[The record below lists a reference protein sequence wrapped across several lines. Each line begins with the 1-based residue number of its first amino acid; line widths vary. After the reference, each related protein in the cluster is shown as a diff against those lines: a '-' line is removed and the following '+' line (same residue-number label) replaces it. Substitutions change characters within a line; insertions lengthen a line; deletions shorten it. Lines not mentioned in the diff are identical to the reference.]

1 MQHHCC
7 RHESSIRF
15 HRRESPSCL
24 SRRDMLSGVA
34 GGLCLAA
41 MPLPTGLGNAFAAT
55 SFGNWFRLIDRMSSR
70 WDIAA
75 GDEEAMRVELRQA
88 ESHAGPKRRILVI
101 YPRPSSAYDVAM
113 SRILDFF
120 SAKGVNAEFT
130 ALNFRLDDGRGAR
143 ALEIAEQEGYD
154 LIFSMG
160 SESTAWLYQYYR
172 TGELP
177 VVSVCSKD
185 PVSLG
190 QMPGYDVGSGS
201 NFAFTSLNMPIEVQL
216 AYMIDFKPKM
226 RNLGILVDSK
236 NASAVRTQ
244 AKPMEAAAKARGIR
258 PIYVAVDDPENAAAE
273 LAVLVPAAVA
283 RMRDN
288 DPGLQDSVFWITGST
303 AVFREM
309 ATINAHADRV
319 PVLSAVP
326 EVVQAGDDSAVLSV
340 GISFE
345 SNAYLAAL
353 YALRIL
359 NGETRAGDLKV
370 GIVSPPDI
378 AINFRR
384 AQQIALDVPF
394 SFFES
399 ANYVYDNNGRP
410 VRRGGEPVIANP

>member
-1 MQHHCC
+1 MRRCSPREASIKSDHCAPS
-7 RHESSIRF
+7 EGLG
-15 HRRESPSCL
+15 RRSVL
-24 SRRDMLSGVA
+24 GLFASGLFI
-34 GGLCLAA
+34 GA
-41 MPLPTGLGNAFAAT
+41 MPLPAGLGSALAAA
-55 SFGNWFRLIDRMSSR
+55 SFGDWFRLVDRMSSR
-70 WDIAA
+70 WHIAA

-88 ESHAGPKRRILVI
+88 EEHSGPKRRILVI
-101 YPRPSSAYDVAM
+101 YPRPSSAYDISI

-120 SAKGVNAEFT
+120 DSKGINADFT
-130 ALNFRLDDGRGAR
+130 ALNFDRNDARGAK
-143 ALEIAEQEGYD
+143 ALEIAENEDYD
-154 LIFSMG
+154 LVFSMG

-172 TGELP
+172 SGELP

-216 AYMIDFKPKM
+216 AYMIDFKPKLK
-226 RNLGILVDSK
+226 NLGILVDSK

-258 PIYVAVDDPENAAAE
+258 ALYIAVDNPENAAAE
-273 LAVLVPAAVA
+273 LAVLLPEAVG
-283 RMRDN
+283 RMRES

-309 ATINAHADRV
+309 STINAHADSV

-359 NGETRAGDLKV
+359 NGETRAGELKV

-384 AQQIALDVPF
+384 AQQIGLDVPF

-399 ANYVYDNNGRP
+399 ANYVYDNNGNP
-410 VRRGGEPVIANP
+410 VRRGGEPVVANP

>member
-1 MQHHCC
+1 MDHYN
-7 RHESSIRF
+7 RHDSSIELIGRGLSNVLT
-15 HRRESPSCL
+15 RRG
-24 SRRDMLSGVA
+24 MLGGLA
-34 GGLCLAA
+34 GGLWVA
-41 MPLPTGLGNAFAAT
+41 MGPPPSGYGDAFAAA
-55 SFGNWFRLIDRMSSR
+55 SFGNWFRLVDHMSSR
-70 WDIAA
+70 WHIAA
-75 GDEEAMRVELRQA
+75 DEQDAMRVDLHQE
-88 ESHAGPKRRILVI
+88 ENPGGPRRKVLVI
-101 YPRPSSAYDVAM
+101 YPRPSSAYDIAI
-113 SRILDFF
+113 SRILDLF
-120 SAKGVNAEFT
+120 SAKGVNADFT
-130 ALNFRLDDGRGAR
+130 ALNFRLDDGHGAQ
-143 ALEIAEQEGYD
+143 ALEIAEADGYD
-154 LIFSMG
+154 LIFAMG

-172 TGELP
+172 NGELP

-185 PVSLG
+185 PVALG

-216 AYMIDFKPKM
+216 AYMIDFKPNL

-258 PIYVAVDDPENAAAE
+258 PLYIAVDEPENAAGE
-273 LAVLVPAAVA
+273 LAVLLPAAVEK
-283 RMRDN
+283 MRETDR
-288 DPGLQDSVFWITGST
+288 GLQDSVFWITGST

-326 EVVQAGDDSAVLSV
+326 EVVQAGDNSAVLSV

-345 SNAYLAAL
+345 SNAYLAAV

-359 NGETRAGDLKV
+359 NGEVRAGDLKV

-384 AQQIALDVPF
+384 AQQIGLDVPF

-399 ANYVYDNNGRP
+399 ANYVYDNNGNP
-410 VRRGGEPVIANP
+410 VRLGGEPVLVDR

>member
-1 MQHHCC
+1 MRHCN
-7 RHESSIRF
+7 RHEIASRNCRF
-15 HRRESPSCL
+15 RPSPRITRRGL
-24 SRRDMLSGVA
+24 LSGVA
-34 GGLCLAA
+34 SGFCLAA
-41 MPLPTGLGNAFAAT
+41 TPLPAGLGHAFAAPA
-55 SFGNWFRLIDRMSSR
+55 FGSWFRLVEQMSSR
-70 WDIAA
+70 WDLSA
-75 GDEEAMRVELRQA
+75 GDAEALRVELRQA
-88 ESHAGPKRRILVI
+88 ESQDGPPRRILVL
-101 YPRPSSAYDVAM
+101 YPRPSSAYDVAI

-120 SAKGVNAEFT
+120 AAKGVNAEFT
-130 ALNFRLDDGRGAR
+130 ALNFRLEDGRGAE
-143 ALEIAEQEGYD
+143 ALEIAENDGYE

-172 TGELP
+172 NGELP

-216 AYMIDFKPKM
+216 AYMIDFKPTLK
-226 RNLGILVDSK
+226 NLGILVDSK

-258 PIYVAVDDPENAAAE
+258 PLYIAVDDPDNAAAE
-273 LAVLVPAAVA
+273 LVTLLPTAVT
-283 RMRDN
+283 RMRET
-288 DPGLQDSVFWITGST
+288 DPGLQNSVFWITGST

-353 YALRIL
+353 YAMRIL

-384 AQQIALDVPF
+384 AKQIGLDVPF

-399 ANYVYDNNGRP
+399 ANYVYDNDGNP
-410 VRRGGEPVIANP
+410 VRRGGESVLANP

>member
-1 MQHHCC
+1 MRHHN
-7 RHESSIRF
+7 RHDSSIQHIERG
-15 HRRESPSCL
+15 PSSGL
-24 SRRDMLSGVA
+24 TRRDMLSGLA
-34 GGLCLAA
+34 GGLCVAA
-41 MPLPTGLGNAFAAT
+41 GPLPTGPGDAFAAA
-55 SFGNWFRLIDRMSSR
+55 SFSTWFRLVEQMSSR
-70 WDIAA
+70 WHIAV
-75 GDEEAMRVELRQA
+75 GDQDAMRVDLRQA
-88 ESHAGPKRRILVI
+88 DSQDGPKRKILVI
-101 YPRPSSAYDVAM
+101 YPRPSSAYDIAI

-120 SAKGVNAEFT
+120 VAKGINSEFT
-130 ALNFRLDDGRGAR
+130 ALNFQLDDGYGAQ
-143 ALEIAEQEGYD
+143 ALEIAENEGFE
-154 LIFSMG
+154 LVLSMG

-172 TGELP
+172 NGELP

-185 PVSLG
+185 PVALG

-216 AYMIDFKPKM
+216 AYMIDFQPNL

-258 PIYVAVDDPENAAAE
+258 PLYIAVDEPENAAGE
-273 LAVLVPAAVA
+273 LAVLLPAAVD
-283 RMRDN
+283 RMRET

-326 EVVQAGDDSAVLSV
+326 EVVQAGDNSAVLSV

-345 SNAYLAAL
+345 SNAYLAAV

-359 NGETRAGDLKV
+359 NGEVRAGDLKV

-384 AQQIALDVPF
+384 AQQIGLDVPF

-399 ANYVYDNNGRP
+399 ANYVYDNNGNP
-410 VRRGGEPVIANP
+410 VRLGGEPVLAK

>member
-1 MQHHCC
+1 MRHYN
-7 RHESSIRF
+7 RHESAIR
-15 HRRESPSCL
+15 L
-24 SRRDMLSGVA
+24 SRPGQSSRLTRRGLLNGIAS
-34 GGLCLAA
+34 GLCLAA
-41 MPLPTGLGNAFAAT
+41 LPLPAGLSNVWAIA
-55 SFGNWFRLIDRMSSR
+55 SFGNWFRLVDQMSSR
-70 WDIAA
+70 WQITA
-75 GDEEAMRVELRQA
+75 GDAEAMRVELRQA
-88 ESHAGPKRRILVI
+88 EIQDGPKRRILVI
-101 YPRPSSAYDVAM
+101 YPRPSSAYDVAI

-130 ALNFRLDDGRGAR
+130 ALNFRVEDGRGAK
-143 ALEIAEQEGYD
+143 ALEIAENEGYD

-172 TGELP
+172 NGELP

-216 AYMIDFKPKM
+216 AYMIDFKPKL

-258 PIYVAVDDPENAAAE
+258 PLYVAVDDPENAAAE
-273 LAVLVPAAVA
+273 LTMLLPEAVA
-283 RMRDN
+283 RMREN
-288 DPGLQDSVFWITGST
+288 DPSLQDSVFWITGST

-309 ATINAHADRV
+309 AIINAHTDRV

-353 YALRIL
+353 YGLRIL
-359 NGETRAGDLKV
+359 NGETQAGDLKV

-384 AQQIALDVPF
+384 AQQIGLDVPF

-399 ANYVYDNNGRP
+399 ANYVYDNNGNP
-410 VRRGGEPVIANP
+410 VRRGGEPVMSNP

>member
-1 MQHHCC
+1 M
-7 RHESSIRF
+7 RHYNRHDASIHLIERG
-15 HRRESPSCL
+15 SPAGL
-24 SRRDMLSGVA
+24 TRRDMLGGLA
-34 GGLCLAA
+34 GGLWVATG
-41 MPLPTGLGNAFAAT
+41 PLPSGRGVASAAA
-55 SFGNWFRLIDRMSSR
+55 SFSTWFRLVDQMSSR
-70 WDIAA
+70 WHIAA
-75 GDEEAMRVELRQA
+75 DQQDAMRVDLRQV
-88 ESHAGPKRRILVI
+88 ESPDGPKRKILVI
-101 YPRPSSAYDVAM
+101 YPRPSSAYDIAI
-113 SRILDFF
+113 SRVLDLFT
-120 SAKGVNAEFT
+120 AKGINAAFT
-130 ALNFRLDDGRGAR
+130 ALNFRLDDGHGAQ
-143 ALEIAEQEGYD
+143 ALEIAEAGGYD

-172 TGELP
+172 NGELP
-177 VVSVCSKD
+177 VVSICSKD
-185 PVSLG
+185 PVALG
-190 QMPGYDVGSGS
+190 QMSGYDVGSGS

-216 AYMIDFKPKM
+216 AYMIDFKPNL

-258 PIYVAVDDPENAAAE
+258 PLYIAVDDPENAANE
-273 LAVLVPAAVA
+273 LAVLLPAAVN
-283 RMRDN
+283 RMRETDR
-288 DPGLQDSVFWITGST
+288 GLQDSVFWITGST

-326 EVVQAGDDSAVLSV
+326 EVVQAGDNSAVLSV

-345 SNAYLAAL
+345 SNAYLAAV

-359 NGETRAGDLKV
+359 NGEVRAGDLKV

-384 AQQIALDVPF
+384 AQQIGLDVPF

-399 ANYVYDNNGRP
+399 ANYVYDNNGNP
-410 VRRGGEPVIANP
+410 VRLGGEPVAR

>member
-1 MQHHCC
+1 M
-7 RHESSIRF
+7 RHFNLHDAAGLPRPSSGRADGF
-15 HRRESPSCL
+15 
-24 SRRDMLSGVA
+24 SRRALLGGVA
-34 GGLCLAA
+34 AGFWLAA
-41 MPLPTGLGNAFAAT
+41 GPLRPGRGAAVAAT
-55 SFGNWFRLIDRMSSR
+55 AFGDWFRLVDHMASR
-70 WDIAA
+70 WQLAA
-75 GDEEAMRVELRQA
+75 GDADGMRVELRPA
-88 ESHAGPKRRILVI
+88 EAIEGPRRRILVI
-101 YPRPSSAYDVAM
+101 YPRPSSAYDVAI

-120 SAKGVNAEFT
+120 TAKGINAEFT
-130 ALNFRLDDGRGAR
+130 VLNFDRDDARGAA
-143 ALEIAEQEGYD
+143 ALEIAENEGYE

-172 TGELP
+172 SGELP

-190 QMPGYDVGSGS
+190 QMPGYDVGSGN

-216 AYMIDFKPKM
+216 AYMIDFKPTLK
-226 RNLGILVDSK
+226 NLGILVDSK

-258 PIYVAVDDPENAAAE
+258 PLYVAVDEPDNARAE
-273 LAVLVPAAVA
+273 LATLLPAAVL
-283 RMRDN
+283 RMRET

-309 ATINAHADRV
+309 ATINANADRV

-326 EVVQAGDDSAVLSV
+326 EVVQAGSDSAVLSV

-359 NGETRAGDLKV
+359 NGDTRAGDLKV

-378 AINFRR
+378 AINFMR
-384 AQQIALDVPF
+384 ARQIGLDVPF

-399 ANYVYDNNGRP
+399 ANYVYDNNGNP
-410 VRRGGEPVIANP
+410 VRLGGESVPASL